1 MSSIKLKHASGN
13 SMSLAA
19 PATNP
24 ASDLSIKLPTTIGSA
39 GQALVNSGT
48 AGTLEFATVLK
59 PGAGNN
65 VSSVSGDVAYS
76 FENSN
81 TTSGFGMKI
90 KGGGTDADRYIVRFD
105 DAAGNER
112 FRIKADGKVGVGT
125 ASPSNILHV
134 NGPSGEDVSIFQTA
148 ITGNSNVG
156 MIVFKDGGD
165 TYCGQITSN
174 PNSHTTSFVTNSD
187 YRLKENEVAI
197 TDGIARVKQFK
208 PYRFDWKKSG
218 KTVDGF
224 FAHEAQTVVPES
236 IIGTKDETEDILYVA
251 GDTIPE
257 GKSVGDIKETVP
269 KYQGIDQSKLV
280 PLLTAALQ
288 EAITKIETLETKV
301 AALEAA

>member
-1 MSSIKLKHASGN
+1 MAIKITGTNTVAAPGITGDDTDTGLVYGTNQVDISTGGSSRVTVDSSGN
-13 SMSLAA
+13 VG
-19 PATNP
+19 
-24 ASDLSIKLPTTIGSA
+24 IG
-39 GQALVNSGT
+39 
-48 AGTLEFATVLK
+48 
-59 PGAGNN
+59 
-65 VSSVSGDVAYS
+65 
-76 FENSN
+76 
-81 TTSGFGMKI
+81 TTSPSEKLDVEGTIECLNELRSKTGNDLKLNAGSVNRDVFLQVNDTTLMTL
-90 KGGGTDADRYIVRFD
+90 KG
-105 DAAGNER
+105 
-112 FRIKADGKVGVGT
+112 DGSKVGIGT
-125 ASPSNILHV
+125 TSPSNRFHV
-134 NGPSGEDVSIFQTA
+134 NGPSGEDLSIFQTA
-148 ITGNSNVG
+148 TTGNSNVG

-197 TDGIARVKQFK
+197 TDGITRVKQFK

-251 GDTIPE
+251 EDTIPE
-257 GKSVGDIKETVP
+257 GKSIGDIKETVP

>member
-1 MSSIKLKHASGN
+1 MAIKINGTNTAAAPGITGDDTDTGLVYGTNQVDISTGGSSRVTVDSSGN
-13 SMSLAA
+13 VG
-19 PATNP
+19 
-24 ASDLSIKLPTTIGSA
+24 IG
-39 GQALVNSGT
+39 
-48 AGTLEFATVLK
+48 
-59 PGAGNN
+59 
-65 VSSVSGDVAYS
+65 
-76 FENSN
+76 
-81 TTSGFGMKI
+81 TTSPSEKLDVEGTIECLNELRSKTGNDLKLNAGSVNRDVFLQVNDTTLMTL
-90 KGGGTDADRYIVRFD
+90 KG
-105 DAAGNER
+105 
-112 FRIKADGKVGVGT
+112 DGSKVGIGT
-125 ASPSNILHV
+125 TSPSNRFHV
-134 NGPSGEDVSIFQTA
+134 NGPSGEDLSIFQTA
-148 ITGNSNVG
+148 TTGNSNVG

-197 TDGIARVKQFK
+197 TDGITRVKQFK

-251 GDTIPE
+251 EDTIPE
-257 GKSVGDIKETVP
+257 GKSIGDIKETVP

-301 AALEAA
+301 AALEAHTHE

>member
-1 MSSIKLKHASGN
+1 MSSIKLKHSSGN
-13 SMSLAA
+13 SMSIAA

-24 ASDLSIKLPTTIGSA
+24 AADRTINLNDNYAGDGSFVTANSA
-39 GQALVNSGT
+39 G
-48 AGTLEFATVLK
+48 
-59 PGAGNN
+59 N
-65 VSSVSGDVAYS
+65 VG
-76 FENSN
+76 
-81 TTSGFGMKI
+81 I
-90 KGGGTDADRYIVRFD
+90 
-105 DAAGNER
+105 
-112 FRIKADGKVGVGT
+112 GT
-125 ASPSNILHV
+125 ASPSEKLDVEGTIECLNELRSKTGNDLKLNAGSVNRDVFLQVNDTTLMTLKGDGSKVGIGTTSPSNRFHV
-134 NGPSGEDVSIFQTA
+134 NGPSGEDLSIFQTA
-148 ITGNSNVG
+148 TTGNSNVG

-197 TDGIARVKQFK
+197 TDGITRVKQFK

-251 GDTIPE
+251 EDTIPE
-257 GKSVGDIKETVP
+257 GKSIGDIKETVP

-301 AALEAA
+301 AALEAHTHE